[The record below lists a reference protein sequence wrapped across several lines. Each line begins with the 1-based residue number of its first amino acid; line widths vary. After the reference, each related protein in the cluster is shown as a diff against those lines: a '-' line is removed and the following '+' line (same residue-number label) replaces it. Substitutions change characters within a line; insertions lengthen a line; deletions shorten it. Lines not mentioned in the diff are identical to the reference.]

1 MRTTRPVWQAVPVM
15 FNSGKRPARDQKDPQ
30 DLPDGLVDALL
41 RAGDHGLF
49 VLDAQG
55 KVRAPVSAQAARLF
69 RRDRLEDLGF
79 DELLGPLVT
88 STVLAVARDHLARLQ
103 GGGAL
108 DPAAPGNP
116 LGAVDVRLA
125 KPTGAFET
133 ATYAFEFVPLA
144 SAPAPAAWLV
154 RVTDVTA
161 QVQGARELEDLRA
174 QLQTQGEILRG
185 VLQMGGARFGAF
197 LKRADESMK
206 KINKVLKKSARE
218 EDAFRNKLEETL
230 DEVDR
235 VRRDGAAFKL
245 TALEAA
251 ARQFEDSLHDL
262 RSRRTLSGGDFLPL
276 AVKLDQLYGQYAV
289 LKMLTASAA
298 PSRAGQS
305 PEDRPLTDNGTQ
317 IIEAPRF
324 AAMAPQAQNRPA
336 APRSAPAGSLAGT
349 LKSLTEHVAAEHR
362 KAVTLDCRGLEQ
374 VPPAYQAA
382 VKNTAIQLIRN
393 AVMHGIEPTAA
404 RTVAGKAPH
413 GTLRLDFTAA
423 ADGGFELS
431 FEDDGCGL
439 DPEQVRATA
448 VARGVIS
455 DEVAARLRDRE
466 AIKLIFKS
474 GYTTFPIP
482 PGDRSHGT
490 GLALVR
496 RYVHD
501 AGGKIAL
508 ASVVGQETRFKI
520 TLPASIEV
528 AQAG

>member
-1 MRTTRPVWQAVPVM
+1 MRASPAVWQSVPVM
-15 FNSGKRPARDQKDPQ
+15 FNTGKRSARDQQDPQ
-30 DLPDGLVDALL
+30 DLPDGLVAALL
-41 RAGDHGLF
+41 RAGDQGLF

-55 KVRAPVSAQAARLF
+55 KVCPPVSAHAAKLF
-69 RRDRLEDLGF
+69 RRERLEDLAF
-79 DELLGPLVT
+79 DALLGPLVT
-88 STVLAVARDHLARLQ
+88 PTVLAVARDYLVRLLGGDAQ
-103 GGGAL
+103 G
-108 DPAAPGNP
+108 PAAPSNP
-116 LGAVDVRLA
+116 LGGVEVRLA
-125 KPTGAFET
+125 KPTGSFEA
-133 ATYAFEFVPLA
+133 ATYAFEFLPLGTA
-144 SAPAPAAWLV
+144 SVPAAWLV
-154 RVTDVTA
+154 RVADVTA
-161 QVQGARELEDLRA
+161 QVQAARELEDLRA
-174 QLQTQGEILRG
+174 QLQTQSEILRG
-185 VLQMGGARFGAF
+185 VLQMGGGRFAAF
-197 LKRADESMK
+197 LKRTDESMK

-218 EDAFRNKLEETL
+218 EDAFRHKLEETL

-262 RSRRTLSGGDFLPL
+262 RSRRNLSGGDFLPL

-298 PSRAGQS
+298 PPRAGES
-305 PEDRPLTDNGTQ
+305 PGDRQLTDNGTQ

-324 AAMAPQAQNRPA
+324 AAMAPPAESRPG
-336 APRSAPAGSLAGT
+336 APRSAPAGSLAST

-362 KAVTLDCRGLEQ
+362 KTVTLDCKGLEL

-404 RTVAGKAPH
+404 RTVAGKAPN
-413 GTLRLDFTAA
+413 GALRLDFRAA
-423 ADGGFELS
+423 VDGGFELA

-448 VARGVIS
+448 VARGVIT
-455 DEVAARLRDRE
+455 DELAARLRDRE

-508 ASVVGQETRFKI
+508 ASVIGQETRFKI
-520 TLPASIEV
+520 TLPASMEV